1 MAGGTYPAV
10 YNAANEVGVDAFHDG
25 QIGFLDIVD
34 TVARVVD
41 EHQGSELEAALSVE
55 GVLRA
60 DAWARSRAR
69 KVLGLPD
76 MDAVTRVAADAGAAA
91 DAADA
96 AADAAAAAAAADAG
110 GAS

>member
-1 MAGGTYPAV
+1 VRLARQVGSAGGTYPAV

-34 TVARVVD
+34 TVSRVVD
-41 EHQGSELEAALSVE
+41 EHQGSVSAGLSVDE
-55 GVLRA
+55 VLRA

-76 MDAVTRVAADAGAAA
+76 IHAATGVAGTAGHGIAS
-91 DAADA
+91 
-96 AADAAAAAAAADAG
+96 G